1 MLQFSWFSVTERRH
15 VAMEQFCKLMP
26 RLYPIKAGYY
36 KVIAKPDKDK
46 RSNCE
51 FVD

>member
-1 MLQFSWFSVTERRH
+1 MLQFSRFSVTERCD
-15 VAMEQFCKLMP
+15 VAMEQICKLMP
-26 RLYPIKAGYY
+26 SLYPMIAGYY

-46 RSNCE
+46 RSSYE

>member
-1 MLQFSWFSVTERRH
+1 MLQFSWFSVTERCH
-15 VAMEQFCKLMP
+15 VAMEQICKLMP

-46 RSNCE
+46 RSSCE